1 MTAVHPNF
9 WAFAAITVPFV
20 MSPGAS
26 TALVLRNSVAGG
38 VRAGIETALGV
49 NASSVC
55 YGLLTSFGVALLLQ
69 RFPVAWATMRIA
81 GALYLSWLG
90 AVSLMRAFTD
100 RVRSAPAR
108 TADGEPRPVARN
120 VTEGFITNMLNPS
133 IAAFYLLIVPQF
145 VPRTA
150 PVRVSVLMLTA
161 MHVSL
166 ALTWHCSWAAAGGT
180 LSSTLS
186 RRGPRR
192 AIEALMGTALL
203 AIAAKVALSNSTA
216 RFAIIV

>member
-1 MTAVHPNF
+1 MTAVQPNF

-55 YGLLTSFGVALLLQ
+55 YGLLTSLGVALLLQ

-90 AVSLMRAFTD
+90 AVSLMRAFTG
-100 RVRSAPAR
+100 RASSASSS
-108 TADGEPRPVARN
+108 TAAAEPRAVARN
-120 VTEGFITNMLNPS
+120 VAEGFITNLLNPS

-145 VPRTA
+145 VPRSA
-150 PVRVSVLMLTA
+150 PVRASVLMLTA

-203 AIAAKVALSNSTA
+203 AIAAKVALSA
-216 RFAIIV
+216 